1 MTPMLIFIC
10 DVVTIEEPIAVN
22 WGTDFKFK
30 KNLQD
35 L

>member
-22 WGTDFKFK
+22 WGYGFQVQ

-35 L
+35 R